1 MPISAPDL
9 VRLIQSCRFDLST
22 EKHLQADVE
31 SALRDAGIPFERE
44 KALSVRDIPDFM
56 VGGVVIECKMRN
68 KARKMA
74 IFQQLSR
81 YAEHAD
87 VESIILAS
95 NLVMGLPAEINGKP
109 LYAASLSKG
118 WL

>member
-1 MPISAPDL
+1 MPLSAPDL
-9 VRLIQSCRFDLST
+9 VRLIESSRFDLST
-22 EKHLQADVE
+22 EKHLQEDVA
-31 SALRDAGIPFERE
+31 SALREAGIQFVRE
-44 KALSVRDIPDFM
+44 KALSARDIPDFM
-56 VGGVVIECKMRN
+56 VGGVAIECKMRN
-68 KARKMA
+68 KSRKMA

-87 VESIILAS
+87 VECIILAS
-95 NLVMGLPAEINGKP
+95 NLVMGLPGEINGKP